1 MDNIRIRTAKE
12 DDFKAISQIANNCRP
27 MVSERISIY
36 HIFTKFFQNTVFIA
50 EKVQNNNVKMIGFLI
65 GFISQLNRS
74 ECYIHLLCVDP
85 KHRGESAAFNLIQ
98 NFFDVVSQMGCKK
111 VYLITKP
118 INQKAISFYKKLGF
132 NTEVP
137 DSKIVKF
144 GNLNVFKD
152 YDGFGEH
159 MIVFGKDI
167 E

>member
-1 MDNIRIRTAKE
+1 RCEGT
-12 DDFKAISQIANNCRP
+12 
-27 MVSERISIY
+27 
-36 HIFTKFFQNTVFIA
+36 
-50 EKVQNNNVKMIGFLI
+50 
-65 GFISQLNRS
+65 
-74 ECYIHLLCVDP
+74 
-85 KHRGESAAFNLIQ
+85 AFNLIQ
-98 NFFDVVSQMGCKK
+98 NFLDVVSQMGCKK

-144 GNLNVFKD
+144 VNLNLFKD

-159 MIVFGKDI
+159 MIVFVKNI